1 MTYGLVNNDLRIGI
15 WNLIALYFQCK
26 K

>member
-1 MTYGLVNNDLRIGI
+1 MTYGLVNNDLCIGI